1 VQGNEQRR
9 QSAEAKPVR
18 KPVKHMTSEHYNGW
32 TNRET
37 WLANLWLD
45 NDQSQGYFLK
55 AAAELSVSDLAA
67 ALEDYYTST
76 LPELPS
82 GLYADLLAGAVAR
95 INWREIAQKFSDDI
109 KSEWSKEIAEEFG
122 DFRSNDEMAVAYC
135 VENGISWEDRNK

>member
-1 VQGNEQRR
+1 MN
-9 QSAEAKPVR
+9 S
-18 KPVKHMTSEHYNGW
+18 YNGW
-32 TNRET
+32 SNRET

-45 NDQSQGYFLK
+45 NDQSQGHFLK
-55 AAAELSVSDLAA
+55 VAGEVSVSDLAE

-95 INWREIAQKFSDDI
+95 IDWREIAKRMADDI
-109 KSEWSKEIAEEFG
+109 RSEWSDDVAKEFG
-122 DFRSNDEMAVAYC
+122 DYRSNDEMAAHYC

>member
-1 VQGNEQRR
+1 MHGDEQRR
-9 QSAEAKPVR
+9 QPAEAKPVQR
-18 KPVKHMTSEHYNGW
+18 TSKHMNSYNGW
-32 TNRET
+32 SNRET

-45 NDQSQGYFLK
+45 NDQSQGHFLK
-55 AAAELSVSDLAA
+55 VAGEVSVSDLAE

-95 INWREIAQKFSDDI
+95 IDWREIAKRMADDI
-109 KSEWSKEIAEEFG
+109 RSEWSDDVAKEFG
-122 DFRSNDEMAVAYC
+122 DYRSNDEMAAHYC